1 MEQLNIDEVKEF
13 DTEKWIRKKLL
24 GSNKIVAERLCH
36 EHGQAIPEH
45 VHLKQDE
52 IFYVNE
58 GTRCILIVEIYV

>member
-24 GSNKIVAERLCH
+24 GSNKIVAERLCY
-36 EHGQAIPEH
+36 EPGQVIPEH
-45 VHLKQDE
+45 VHPKQDE